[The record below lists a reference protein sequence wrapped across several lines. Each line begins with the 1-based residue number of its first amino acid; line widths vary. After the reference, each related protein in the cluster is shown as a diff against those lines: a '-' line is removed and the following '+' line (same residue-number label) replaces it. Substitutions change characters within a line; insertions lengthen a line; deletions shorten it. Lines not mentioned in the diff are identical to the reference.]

1 MVLPQIFVSGP
12 SNSGKT
18 TLIEQ
23 LVPRLRACG
32 LRVATVK
39 HAHHGAEVDQP
50 GKDSWRHAQAGAEAV
65 ALVSPGRTTW
75 ILHTPQEL
83 SMQEAIGRM
92 EGWADLVLIEGFKH
106 APGTRIR
113 IAPGTGSRLA
123 VHGQGYHVG
132 VPAWELTEQELTQL
146 MEFCR
151 IFARQALAGRPPR
164 PALRSAPMA
173 VAAAETP

>member
-1 MVLPQIFVSGP
+1 MTPPAATAIKAERSAGRGGRPAQILVCGP

-39 HAHHGAEVDQP
+39 HAHHGVEIDQP

-65 ALVSPGRTTW
+65 ALVSPGRTVW

-83 SMQEAIGRM
+83 SMQDAVGRM
-92 EGWADLVLIEGFKH
+92 EGWVDLALIEGFKR
-106 APGTRIR
+106 APGTRIL
-113 IAPGTGSRLA
+113 IEPGDGSRLE
-123 VHGQGYHVG
+123 VRDQGCHIG
-132 VPAWELTEQELTQL
+132 VPAWELTEQELTQVTECCL
-146 MEFCR
+146 A
-151 IFARQALAGRPPR
+151 FARR
-164 PALRSAPMA
+164 
-173 VAAAETP
+173 